1 MRFMMLMIPGV
12 YQGKEGQKAGADFA
26 PPADAV
32 AKMMKFNEELARA
45 GALISL
51 DGLHAPSTGARVSF
65 KGGKPNVVDG
75 PFTESKEV
83 LGGYWLIQANSRK
96 EAIEWAKRV
105 PAAEGDVVEVRQV
118 VETEDWPEDVRKAAD
133 SPVVK
138 SSLAKHR

>member
-1 MRFMMLMIPGV
+1 MRTDLSRLGPALAIAAIPLALPMV
-12 YQGKEGQKAGADFA
+12 VQVVLSRGA
-26 PPADAV
+26 
-32 AKMMKFNEELARA
+32 
-45 GALISL
+45 I
-51 DGLHAPSTGARVSF
+51 
-65 KGGKPNVVDG
+65 
-75 PFTESKEV
+75 TESKEV

-138 SSLAKHR
+138 SALAKHR